1 MKAQILLVASFM
13 VALISAD
20 SSAAPPAGPP
30 RVSEV
35 IVLDVGANMAKFA
48 DLSHR
53 MDAITTKYQ
62 STAKVHFWDTTFAG
76 NNAGHLVVVVEYPSL
91 LSMAQSQEKVMGS
104 PEYAKWIAD
113 VQASGIKVVSQ
124 SLLTEVHP

>member
-1 MKAQILLVASFM
+1 VKAKILLVASFM
-13 VALISAD
+13 IAVVSAG

-30 RVSEV
+30 HVSNV
-35 IVLDVGANMAKFA
+35 VVLDVGANMQKFI

-53 MDAITTKYQ
+53 MDALTAKLQ
-62 STAKVHFWDTTFAG
+62 STGKARFWDTTWAG
-76 NNAGHLVVVVEYPSL
+76 SNAGHLVVVVEYPSL
-91 LSMAQSQEKVMGS
+91 ASMAASQEKMMAS

-113 VQASGIKVVSQ
+113 AEASGIKVVSQ

>member
-1 MKAQILLVASFM
+1 MKTQIKLMASCLVATLTA
-13 VALISAD
+13 V

-30 RVSEV
+30 RVTEV
-35 IVLDVGANMAKFA
+35 IVVDVGANMQKFA

-53 MDAITTKYQ
+53 MDAMTAKYQ
-62 STAKVHFWDTTFAG
+62 STGKVQWWEYSWAG
-76 NNAGHLVVVVEYPSL
+76 TGAGHLVVVVEYPSL
-91 LSMAQSQEKVMGS
+91 LSMAQSNERLMGS

-113 VQASGIKVVSQ
+113 VESSGIKLVSQ